1 MKPAQFRARATFAFL
16 VGGLCGCELV
26 LGELPTPAEDLSTT
40 ESTTPTGNTTSTNG
54 GGGTGGDGNGGAGGA
69 ATTSSNSSTSSGG
82 AGGSTSS
89 SSTSSTGEGDC
100 CDECDCDC
108 DGFPAE
114 GACAGTGPADCDDT
128 NDKVYPDEPIYYV
141 EPSPNNG
148 FDWDCSGA
156 PVRDPDLDD
165 PVDCAALLGIGC
177 NQKTGFLGQ
186 TAPMCGE
193 AGTWG
198 TCKKSGLECLPDP
211 IEEGKKMPCK

>member
-1 MKPAQFRARATFAFL
+1 MKPAQITARATFALL
-16 VGGLCGCELV
+16 VAGICGCELV

-40 ESTTPTGNTTSTNG
+40 ESTTSTVNTTSSNGG
-54 GGGTGGDGNGGAGGA
+54 GGGTGGDGDGGTGGV
-69 ATTSSNSSTSSGG
+69 ATTSSSNSTSTGG
-82 AGGSTSS
+82 AGGSTS
-89 SSTSSTGEGDC
+89 TSSTGQGGC

-114 GACAGTGPADCDDT
+114 GACAGTGTADCDDT
-128 NDKVYPDEPIYYV
+128 SDKVYPDEPIYYV
-141 EPSPNNG
+141 EASPNNG

-177 NQKTGFLGQ
+177 NQKTGFLGK